1 MEVSC
6 DLSEVFSMF
15 IELYEFVFVLPAP
28 DVMQFIGVRA
38 RKLTILL
45 VWRAEWTWARIFS
58 SVGRSS
64 KIEAAE

>member
-15 IELYEFVFVLPAP
+15 IELYEFVFMLPAP

-45 VWRAEWTWARIFS
+45 VRRGLAGGVD
-58 SVGRSS
+58 VGSYLLICR
-64 KIEAAE
+64 